1 MFNCKTHILM
11 IKLQKMIL
19 KEIQK
24 PVENLIR
31 KADNTF
37 KKNTRSDI
45 DLINKIINSS
55 TVNKG
60 KQIRSTLLFLLAKLN
75 NCITDD
81 LPLIATSIEM
91 LHLSSLIHDDII
103 DNSILRRGKKTLNA
117 DFGNY
122 ISVLGGDYFF
132 INSLNLMKK
141 INQDLIMEI
150 ILKVSKSM
158 IEGQI
163 LEVEN
168 SFNFNID
175 PDTYFKIITN
185 KTAALFAGISEIVF
199 ALKNEESGSIEKFHK
214 FGQSFGIIFQIC
226 DDMLD
231 IFSKNSGK
239 DHFRD
244 LKEGKIT
251 LPYILLLKKTKTKLI
266 KNFSDKNQKLL
277 LELFEK
283 FKIKDLYFKEI
294 DKYYTDGVNFLN
306 SFPDSIYRK
315 SIFELLDF
323 IKYRDY

>member
-1 MFNCKTHILM
+1 M
-11 IKLQKMIL
+11 IKLQKMNL

-31 KADNTF
+31 ETDNTF
-37 KKNTRSDI
+37 KKNTQSDI
-45 DLINKIINSS
+45 NLINKIISS
-55 TVNKG
+55 ATVNKG

-158 IEGQI
+158 IDGQI

-175 PDTYFKIITN
+175 PETYFKIITN

-199 ALKNEESGSIEKFHK
+199 VLKNEGSSSKKKFHE
-214 FGQSFGIIFQIC
+214 FGQNFGIIFQIC

-283 FKIKDLYFKEI
+283 FRIKDLYFKEI
-294 DKYYTDGVNFLN
+294 DKYYTDSVNFLN
-306 SFPDSIYRK
+306 IFPDSIYRK
-315 SIFELLDF
+315 SLFELLDF
-323 IKYRDY
+323 IKRRDY

>member
-1 MFNCKTHILM
+1 M

-31 KADNTF
+31 ETDNTF
-37 KKNTRSDI
+37 KKNTQSDI
-45 DLINKIINSS
+45 DLINKIINSA

-81 LPLIATSIEM
+81 LPIIATSIEM

-103 DNSILRRGKKTLNA
+103 DNSMLRRGKKTLNA

-132 INSLNLMKK
+132 INSLNLIKK
-141 INQDLIMEI
+141 INRDLIMEI

-199 ALKNEESGSIEKFHK
+199 VLKNEGSGSIEKFHK
-214 FGQSFGIIFQIC
+214 FGQNFGIIFQIC

-266 KNFSDKNQKLL
+266 KNFSDKNQELL

-315 SIFELLDF
+315 SLFELLDF